1 MFFSELVKN
10 KVSASELIDF
20 HMTKVIN
27 KNTSVL
33 SYTLQ
38 NVEILRKY
46 IIPFFSSMEFKS
58 RKRLDYE
65 M

>member
-1 MFFSELVKN
+1 MFFSELIKN
-10 KVSASELIDF
+10 NISTSELIDF

-27 KNTSVL
+27 KKTNIL

-38 NVEILRKY
+38 NVEILYKY
-46 IIPFFSSMEFKS
+46 IVPFFSSMEFKS
-58 RKRLDYE
+58 RKKLDYE